1 MSLQWCSWT
10 HTCAAYLINAAMLH
24 KVSWWKHGIR
34 IINISNRSS
43 CNYTSP
49 WHSVSASQKN
59 NSCGRLLRHRWC
71 LIEELINETSRRPFN
86 GDEFPW
92 HRSEAPIVSLW
103 NYETQM
109 ISFFFL
115 SAGGE
120 LSIHWHRAVGY
131 WILGVFTSITR
142 LPDKEQAWW
151 SSESGGSCVPQ
162 RGFHMYLTGR
172 GRDSS
177 PDQPCLKSSSG
188 KAISRA

>member
-1 MSLQWCSWT
+1 MQICFFTTTAVAYLIFWWSLKPYNYTQNVILITVILLNKPVYSPFSDNTGNKIKKGVLAMSLQWCSWT

-24 KVSWWKHGIR
+24 KVSWWKHGIK

-59 NSCGRLLRHRWC
+59 NSCGRLLRRRWC

-109 ISFFFL
+109 ISFFFWVQEESCQL
-115 SAGGE
+115 IDTE
-120 LSIHWHRAVGY
+120 LWAI
-131 WILGVFTSITR
+131 
-142 LPDKEQAWW
+142 
-151 SSESGGSCVPQ
+151 
-162 RGFHMYLTGR
+162 GF
-172 GRDSS
+172 
-177 PDQPCLKSSSG
+177 
-188 KAISRA
+188 